1 MLWCMVSSEA
11 EDLRNLLKVCMNL
24 SLTMSSTVVAQHK
37 HLLYTILPH
46 GDCAILWT
54 EMVVHYQLL
63 PA

>member
-46 GDCAILWT
+46 GDGAILWT
-54 EMVVHYQLL
+54 KMVVHYQLL